1 MFRYSAVQ
9 LRGLYETRI
18 SLLMNLRSVATP
30 SDPIALHSLNLLYK
44 SVCTFGK
51 IFRRLQQVDVARFV
65 DLPLCDD
72 LILYYWEK
80 VVQANSS
87 AELIEGML
95 MEAERGQG
103 HSILPRL
110 PNCRIPCSHARGRD
124 GSFQGESCSMGPGEE
139 SKDRTYFERVF
150 HLSNVQS

>member
-1 MFRYSAVQ
+1 MQ

-18 SLLMNLRSVATP
+18 GLLMNLRSAATQP
-30 SDPIALHSLNLLYK
+30 DPIALHSLNLLYK
-44 SVCTFGK
+44 YVRAFGK
-51 IFRRLQQVDVARFV
+51 FFRRVQQIDVARFV

-95 MEAERGQG
+95 LGSCVSEG
-103 HSILPRL
+103 HSLFLRLCNCCIPR
-110 PNCRIPCSHARGRD
+110 SHSCARD
-124 GSFQGESCSMGPGEE
+124 GSIQGESCPMVPSAE
-139 SKDRTYFERVF
+139 SKGK
-150 HLSNVQS
+150 S